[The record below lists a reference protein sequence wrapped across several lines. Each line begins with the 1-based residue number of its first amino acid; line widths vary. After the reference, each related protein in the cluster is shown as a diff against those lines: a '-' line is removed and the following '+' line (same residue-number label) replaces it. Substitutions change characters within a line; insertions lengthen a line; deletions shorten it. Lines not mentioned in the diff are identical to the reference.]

1 MRKRHLILVAIGLL
15 IGPCFSGSSAAAP
28 ATADFWKAAGNRG
41 AVAAGGGE
49 AADAAIGILQ
59 NGGNA
64 IDAAVAAMLVLSVTD
79 AQNFC
84 FGGEVPIL
92 YYEARQN
99 AVTVVCGQGA
109 APRLATVEYFQQ
121 NKGGR
126 IPGSDDPTT
135 AAVPGALDAYLTA
148 LDRYGTKTFAEVARP
163 ALAAVDHQKKP
174 WAANLARTIRRLV
187 EAESGTPADRKAG
200 LRRVADYFYRGPLAR
215 DLDAWSR
222 AHGGLIRSEDLA
234 AHSTRIEEP
243 LVVDYRGYTVCKCG
257 AWTQGPCLLQALR
270 LLEKFDLKSLGHN
283 QPDYVHVV
291 VEALKLALADRDTYY
306 ADPLYADV
314 PLQQLLAPQY
324 AELRRP
330 LIDLKQASRQQ
341 RPGDPRAGKALLGTL
356 PQDYRPAAENVRD
369 TTTCLVADRWG
380 NVVAAT
386 PSGWGGV
393 LAGETGVI
401 LGSRLRSF
409 NTWRG
414 HPNCIAP
421 GKRPRNTLTPTLVL
435 KDGKPVAAISVA
447 GGDQQD
453 QVSLQL
459 LLSYVEFGLTPAEA
473 VTAPRF
479 VTDHLVGSFNQPPP
493 QLGSLLIYETAGRA
507 TIEALVARGH
517 RASIAKPPLGH
528 PVMLVIDPA
537 TGNKQAAGDP
547 KARRHAR
554 AY

>member
-1 MRKRHLILVAIGLL
+1 
-15 IGPCFSGSSAAAP
+15 
-28 ATADFWKAAGNRG
+28 
-41 AVAAGGGE
+41 
-49 AADAAIGILQ
+49 
-59 NGGNA
+59 
-64 IDAAVAAMLVLSVTD
+64 
-79 AQNFC
+79 
-84 FGGEVPIL
+84 
-92 YYEARQN
+92 
-99 AVTVVCGQGA
+99 
-109 APRLATVEYFQQ
+109 
-121 NKGGR
+121 
-126 IPGSDDPTT
+126 
-135 AAVPGALDAYLTA
+135 
-148 LDRYGTKTFAEVARP
+148 
-163 ALAAVDHQKKP
+163 
-174 WAANLARTIRRLV
+174 
-187 EAESGTPADRKAG
+187 
-200 LRRVADYFYRGPLAR
+200 
-215 DLDAWSR
+215 
-222 AHGGLIRSEDLA
+222 LIRSEDLA

-306 ADPLYADV
+306 ADPLLADV